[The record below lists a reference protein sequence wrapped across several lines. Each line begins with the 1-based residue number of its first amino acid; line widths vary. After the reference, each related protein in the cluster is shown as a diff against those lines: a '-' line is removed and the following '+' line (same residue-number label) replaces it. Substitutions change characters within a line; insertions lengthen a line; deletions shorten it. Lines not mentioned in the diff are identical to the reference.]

1 MQGMRYIDDVVT
13 LKLDAEKCTGCQMC
27 TIVCPH
33 GVFAMAD
40 KRAVIADLDACME
53 CGACALNCASGA
65 ITLKPGVGCASAI
78 IRGWLT
84 GSEPTCGCSGAPA
97 SADAGAIAGASGGCG
112 CGESAPGGS
121 DAATATVGCCGGEG
135 AKPARGGN
143 CC

>member
-1 MQGMRYIDDVVT
+1 MQGMRYIEDVIT
-13 LKLDAEKCTGCQMC
+13 LKLDTEKCTGCQVC

-40 KRAVIADLDACME
+40 KRAILADVGACME

-78 IRGWLT
+78 IHGWLT
-84 GSEPTCGCSGAPA
+84 GTEPSCGCSSAPA
-97 SADAGAIAGASGGCG
+97 GDSAGASAASCCG
-112 CGESAPGGS
+112 DGESTGAG
-121 DAATATVGCCGGEG
+121 GCCGGDG
-135 AKPARGGN
+135 AKPSRGSG